1 MYLNL
6 NQETRNLQASRP
18 LELSSVEKYMKNA
31 IMSINQKLQL
41 SKSQLEA
48 LKTEKN
54 AVASKLERKTN
65 DLDRMR
71 QRLEALQKIRYLQ
84 LFFFFFF

>member
-1 MYLNL
+1 
-6 NQETRNLQASRP
+6 
-18 LELSSVEKYMKNA
+18 MKNA

-48 LKTEKN
+48 IKTEKN
-54 AVASKLERKTN
+54 AVASKLERKSN

-71 QRLEALQKIRYLQ
+71 QRLEALQKIR
-84 LFFFFFF
+84 

>member
-1 MYLNL
+1 
-6 NQETRNLQASRP
+6 
-18 LELSSVEKYMKNA
+18 
-31 IMSINQKLQL
+31 MSINQKLQL

-54 AVASKLERKTN
+54 AVASKLERKSN

-71 QRLEALQKIRYLQ
+71 QRLEALQKIRYTYNEIFDNYKIISLT
-84 LFFFFFF
+84 LW